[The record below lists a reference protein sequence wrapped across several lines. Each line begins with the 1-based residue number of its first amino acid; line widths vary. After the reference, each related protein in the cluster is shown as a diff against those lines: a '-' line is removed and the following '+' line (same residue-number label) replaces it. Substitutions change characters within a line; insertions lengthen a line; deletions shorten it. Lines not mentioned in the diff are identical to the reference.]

1 MSHRYGW
8 LSPQRRPR
16 PDAGA
21 TSPLV
26 LVGRNRGEGAE
37 GPGGERAAARR
48 PGGRGHLAGPPRPPL
63 RLPRP
68 GPPGRRGRAGLPGP
82 GPVRR
87 PARRRLP
94 AGTRRDERAP
104 GQAGP
109 AGAGDLARARA
120 HPGDLRPGPGGRRP
134 VRGHAGRRAPAGHP
148 AAARHRRTGS
158 PAAGTAQDP
167 PPGPARAPAPADPPG
182 PAGPRLLEPLSRRAG
197 VPGRPGRG
205 PPGPGRLVGAA
216 RTGAGNGP
224 PRSPSPPPPRP
235 PRAAA
240 WSSSCRTPA
249 TWTAWTRP

>member
-16 PDAGA
+16 PDVGA
-21 TSPLV
+21 TSRLA

-87 PARRRLP
+87 PAGRRLP
-94 AGTRRDERAP
+94 AGARRDQRAP

-120 HPGDLRPGPGGRRP
+120 HPGDLRPGPGGGRP

-158 PAAGTAQDP
+158 PGRRDRAR
-167 PPGPARAPAPADPPG
+167 PGACRPPAPPDPG
-182 PAGPRLLEPLSRRAG
+182 SWSRYPAGPAFLAG
-197 VPGRPGRG
+197 LAEGRPVRAAWSALPGSGMARRDRRRRRHHGR
-205 PPGPGRLVGAA
+205 
-216 RTGAGNGP
+216 
-224 PRSPSPPPPRP
+224 